1 MLQPLDFE
9 RGDKML
15 AEVSRREKALR

>member
-1 MLQPLDFE
+1 MLQPLDLE
-9 RGDKML
+9 KGDKML

>member
-1 MLQPLDFE
+1 MLQPLDLE